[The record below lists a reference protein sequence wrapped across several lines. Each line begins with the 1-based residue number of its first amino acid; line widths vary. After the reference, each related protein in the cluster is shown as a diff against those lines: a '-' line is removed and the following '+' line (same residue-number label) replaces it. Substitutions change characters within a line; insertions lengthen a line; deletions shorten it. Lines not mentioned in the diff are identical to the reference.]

1 VKSPRPVNLNLL
13 QIRFPV
19 PAIASILHR
28 ASGVLLLLLLPF
40 LLWMLQGSLASDASF
55 MSLHDSLQQPVCKFV
70 FWILLS
76 GLLYHVLAGLRHLIM
91 DMGIGESLRAG
102 RATAWSTIVLGV
114 VGSVL
119 LGVWLW

>member
-1 VKSPRPVNLNLL
+1 
-13 QIRFPV
+13 
-19 PAIASILHR
+19 
-28 ASGVLLLLLLPF
+28 
-40 LLWMLQGSLASDASF
+40 MLQGSLASNASF
-55 MSLHDSLQQPVCKFV
+55 MSLHDSLQQPLCKFV
-70 FWILLS
+70 FWVLLS